1 MCSRTD
7 KVNQQTFRR
16 DKINVKNR
24 LSPDRFMK
32 IGIIILAAGPSLRF
46 GETIKQLL
54 TFNGTTLVRK
64 ATETALAAQLG
75 GPVVVVVGASKDLV
89 APQVADLPVTVIE
102 NDGYEKGVASSI
114 KTGLVA
120 VHMTQTEL
128 DAVIFLPCDQP
139 LVSATLLKRLAITWA
154 ESGRGIVS
162 TRYEGQLGTPV
173 LLGWHYLD
181 ELLDLEDDRGT
192 KWIVMKHKGDR
203 TEVVFEPAAL
213 DLNSWRDV
221 ERVNKPVS

>member
-1 MCSRTD
+1 
-7 KVNQQTFRR
+7 
-16 DKINVKNR
+16 
-24 LSPDRFMK
+24 MK

-54 TFNGTTLVRK
+54 TFNGTTLIRK

-75 GPVVVVVGASKDLV
+75 GPVVVVVGASKALV
-89 APQVADLPVTVIE
+89 APEVADLPVTVIE
-102 NDGYEKGVASSI
+102 NDLFVNGIASSI

-120 VHMTQTEL
+120 VHLTQTEL

-154 ESGRGIVS
+154 ESGRGIVA
-162 TRYEGQLGTPV
+162 TRSDGQLGTPV
-173 LLGWHYLD
+173 LFGWHYLD
-181 ELLDLEDDRGT
+181 ELLDLDGDRGP

-203 TEVVFEPAAL
+203 HEVVFEPAAL

-221 ERVNKPVS
+221 EKLTTSFSESVSPP

>member
-1 MCSRTD
+1 
-7 KVNQQTFRR
+7 
-16 DKINVKNR
+16 
-24 LSPDRFMK
+24 MK
-32 IGIIILAAGPSLRF
+32 IGIIVLAAGPSLRF

-75 GPVVVVVGASKDLV
+75 GPVVVVIGASKALV
-89 APQVADLPVTVIE
+89 APEVADLPVTVIE
-102 NDGYEKGVASSI
+102 NDGYSTGIASSI

-139 LVSATLLKRLAITWA
+139 LVSATHLKRLAITWA

-162 TRYEGQLGTPV
+162 TRYGGQLGTPV
-173 LLGWHYLD
+173 LFGWHYLD
-181 ELLDLEDDRGT
+181 ALLDLDADRGT
-192 KWIVMKHKGDR
+192 KWVVMKHKGDR
-203 TEVVFEPAAL
+203 TDVVFEPAAL
-213 DLNSWRDV
+213 DLNTWADV
-221 ERVNKPVS
+221 EKVKKPVS